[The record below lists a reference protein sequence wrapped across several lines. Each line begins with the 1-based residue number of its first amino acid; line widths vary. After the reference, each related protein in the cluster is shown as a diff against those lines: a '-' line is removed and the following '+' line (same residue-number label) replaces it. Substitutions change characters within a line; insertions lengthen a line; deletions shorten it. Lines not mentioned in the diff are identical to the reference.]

1 MELEGYQLQ
10 SIKSKRKQT
19 QLILSGPGNDPAR
32 TIECNDIWGFR
43 LDGALFR
50 IEPEFGQPALV
61 VLESSP
67 CYYENGA
74 AHLKMYLNGTTE
86 ATVVH
91 GVRRVPVAR
100 PERCDDRCFPDQG
113 EAHLQGPTEIPGGA
127 AGIRPHP
134 TAAPTA
140 SSTPTCYG
148 PVSRPSPKDNW
159 NEPLP
164 GPPLRP
170 PLKTLRGGRP
180 DVTASAWSGIFH

>member
-91 GVRRVPVAR
+91 GSGGYLSHGLNDPMTGVSLTKEKHTYKAPREFLEER
-100 PERCDDRCFPDQG
+100 PEYAPILRCANGQFH
-113 EAHLQGPTEIPGGA
+113 A
-127 AGIRPHP
+127 
-134 TAAPTA
+134 
-140 SSTPTCYG
+140 YM
-148 PVSRPSPKDNW
+148 
-159 NEPLP
+159 
-164 GPPLRP
+164 LRACIKAFAEGQ
-170 PLKTLRGGRP
+170 L
-180 DVTASAWSGIFH
+180 A